1 MKDIIFYE
9 LLNMDDIRL
18 GLTDNR
24 IEELLQGWLNE
35 NNIDTIVTIFD
46 IGAEHITLNI
56 DYSFDKVKDTVK
68 IQKLTEMFLD
78 KLNINYKEE
87 VE

>member
-24 IEELLQGWLNE
+24 IEELLQDWLNE